1 MIKLIIAAA
10 LSGLVFGFGL
20 IIAGMAD
27 PSKVLAFLD
36 ITGTWNP
43 SLAFVMLGAI
53 AISALPFRLMQSRSV
68 SFLGKDIQ
76 LPSKR
81 EIDARLI
88 IGSMLFGIGW
98 GIAGIC
104 PGPGLVLLGAGIAK
118 GAGFVLAMIIG
129 MLAVDRFTT
138 N

>member
-10 LSGLVFGFGL
+10 LSGLVFGLGL

-68 SFLGKDIQ
+68 SF
-76 LPSKR
+76 
-81 EIDARLI
+81 
-88 IGSMLFGIGW
+88 
-98 GIAGIC
+98 
-104 PGPGLVLLGAGIAK
+104 
-118 GAGFVLAMIIG
+118 
-129 MLAVDRFTT
+129 
-138 N
+138 

>member
-10 LSGLVFGFGL
+10 LSGLVFGLGL

-118 GAGFVLAMIIG
+118 GVGFVLAMIIG